1 MADNINKT
9 INIDV
14 NVENNNLDKAAQGV
28 EKITKATDS
37 HTKSLDH
44 NKKGVLENGG
54 AMGLLGAATGGLAM
68 DFKDAIEAIEMTGV
82 SLKGLRGAIIATGV
96 GALAII
102 LLELITNWEKWSGVI
117 DGSTSKLEGLTT
129 QMDALNVAYTDLT
142 YTQQTIIDF
151 MELEGASLDDI
162 AKKREENFKKEQAL
176 LISQL
181 NLQKE
186 IALTAVES
194 AAMWSRLTNGLLGDW
209 DKVKE
214 AQDKVSTIT
223 KQITKLSDDYYK
235 VTKKADNDAVKDSKA
250 STEKRLANEKAL
262 NDKLTAFIKN
272 RSELNVRELETLLK
286 EFERIN
292 DAVNALDAGKYGEI
306 YDKLKVIFDL
316 YKSSKKNIEESE
328 KKLEEIEIQRT
339 YAATTREQK
348 ALDAR
353 KTALEAELKIKKDGF
368 DKIVNPQL
376 EAEIGKVKELA
387 KEQIGNSYAQMR
399 NRADIN
405 DLLAEELT
413 LSNKMAQDDS
423 MRRMDLDYFAEK
435 NDDINALYK
444 LRERIINRSMVEE
457 RILAEDAYNGYVKM
471 GLALKESQTTF
482 GEIKEI
488 LKEAN
493 EQGMV
498 DGIFSNEQVAK
509 YQSSLDTL
517 FGYRVN
523 MNDLTAE
530 EQRKIQNE
538 LYSINDKILSN
549 EVSFAESRAEKAKV
563 ESDNKLALVQ
573 LTADK
578 EVEISQNT
586 YNKLNLQDEARIQ
599 HKEDMLN
606 AEMGLAESAAGLLSV
621 FAEDSE
627 GVMRASIIADSAIG
641 IGKMIIANNQ
651 ANIQALASPANALVP
666 GAAAPII
673 AMNNIATGLGIA
685 ANIAATAKAL
695 SKVGGGGAD
704 TGGAAAASGP
714 QAKFNIVGSSSSNQL
729 AATIAQQQQQ
739 PVKAYVVGT
748 DMTTQQALDRNIQN
762 SATFL

>member
-14 NVENNNLDKAAQGV
+14 NVENQNLDKAAQGV

-37 HTKSLDH
+37 HTKSLEH
-44 NKKGVLENGG
+44 NKKGILENGG

-68 DFKDAIEAIEMTGV
+68 DFKDAVEAIEMTGI
-82 SLKGLRGAIIATGV
+82 SLKGLRGAIIATGI

-102 LLELITNWEKWSGVI
+102 LLELITNWDKWIGLI
-117 DGSTSKLEGLTT
+117 DGSTAAMEKL
-129 QMDALNVAYTDLT
+129 DAEIKKISLSRADLALAFEREIALAEAQGETEDKLAKRRDANFNKVLKSYDDEIEKINEKIQKEKDAFDTD
-142 YTQQTIIDF
+142 
-151 MELEGASLDDI
+151 
-162 AKKREENFKKEQAL
+162 EE
-176 LISQL
+176 
-181 NLQKE
+181 NLQKLE
-186 IALTAVES
+186 DEREKLRNERYTAETQQAVNL
-194 AAMWSRLTNGLLGDW
+194 A
-209 DKVKE
+209 KE
-214 AQDKVSTIT
+214 
-223 KQITKLSDDYYK
+223 
-235 VTKKADNDAVKDSKA
+235 
-250 STEKRLANEKAL
+250 EKRIRDKKLADEKELNEKL
-262 NDKLTAFIKN
+262 IAFIKN
-272 RSELNVRELETLLK
+272 RTELNIKELESLLK
-286 EFERIN
+286 EFDRIN

-306 YDKLKVIFDL
+306 YDQLKNIFDL
-316 YKSSKKNIEESE
+316 YKSSQKNIADSE

-339 YAATTREQK
+339 YAATSREQK

-353 KTALEAELKIKKDGF
+353 KTALEAELKIKKEGF

-376 EAEIGKVKELA
+376 EAEIIKVKQLA
-387 KEQIGNSYAQMR
+387 KEQIGTSYAQMN
-399 NRADIN
+399 NRAKIN
-405 DLLAEELT
+405 DLLAEEMT

-423 MRRMDLDYFAEK
+423 MRKKTLDYFAEK

-457 RILAEDAYNGYVKM
+457 RIQAEDAYNGYVKM
-471 GLALKESQTTF
+471 GLALKESQKTF
-482 GEIKEI
+482 GEIRGI
-488 LKEAN
+488 LKDAN

-498 DGIFSNEQVAK
+498 DGIFSDEQVAK
-509 YQSSLDTL
+509 YQKTLDTL

-523 MNDLTAE
+523 MNELTAE

-549 EVSFAESRAEKAKV
+549 EVNFAKATADKAKI
-563 ESDNKLALVQ
+563 ESDNKLALAQ
-573 LTADK
+573 LTGDK

-586 YNKLNLQDEARIQ
+586 YNKLNAQDEARIQ
-599 HKEDMLN
+599 HKQDMLD
-606 AEMGLAESAAGLLSV
+606 AEMGIAESAAGLLSV
-621 FAEDSE
+621 FAEDSKDL
-627 GVMRASIIADSAIG
+627 MRASIIADSAIG
-641 IGKMIIANNQ
+641 IGKMVIANNQ

-666 GAAAPII
+666 GSAAPII

-704 TGGAAAASGP
+704 TGGAGAAAAP

-729 AATIAQQQQQ
+729 AATIAAQQQQ

-748 DMTTQQALDRNIQN
+748 DMTTQQALDRNIQKN
-762 SATFL
+762 ATFL